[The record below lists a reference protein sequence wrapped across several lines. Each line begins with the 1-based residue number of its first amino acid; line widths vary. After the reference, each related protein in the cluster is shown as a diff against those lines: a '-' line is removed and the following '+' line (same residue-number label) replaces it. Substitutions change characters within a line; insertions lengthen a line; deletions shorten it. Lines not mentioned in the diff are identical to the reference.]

1 MFQTAGSSSSQT
13 SKVSNVYD
21 HYMSDNNQRTFS
33 DNFLNFMKNFNIND
47 VYNKECIEIDF
58 NNNNYDLKLNDH
70 IAKFNE
76 FKLQEIKQKTKKGIK
91 KEIKEIKLTTT
102 YLYRFKDD
110 LSFLHDFEG
119 FPEFYKYF
127 NDNYVLTQ
135 NGYKFILIYKNDKE
149 TKSDSNKFYY
159 IEPIFKFILFNSSG
173 ICKFEDNLTDYNIYK
188 KRLDLPYLKFYNK
201 NRFFLEYDRLYE
213 YNLSDNL
220 KKDIIYN
227 DTLFYIDLGINTK
240 LREFNKQ
247 TLYDMIDEDF
257 RNNDDFNIDYIIDLF
272 NIMKVFYP
280 IHKTKNKNI
289 LLYLNCLIEFYYYFS
304 IMEYSIKN
312 LTEDLEIKITDNTPS
327 FQVNFIK
334 SIERFAR
341 MARMVNIKFDLFE
354 CNINSL
360 NINDFSD
367 FKLLDLV
374 SNSMKKKINYV
385 NELYK
390 CVRNFYNEYKN
401 ISYDSILM
409 YKQNIP
415 RCQYKPLQILL
426 NDYKSLCKEY

>member
-1 MFQTAGSSSSQT
+1 
-13 SKVSNVYD
+13 
-21 HYMSDNNQRTFS
+21 
-33 DNFLNFMKNFNIND
+33 
-47 VYNKECIEIDF
+47 
-58 NNNNYDLKLNDH
+58 
-70 IAKFNE
+70 
-76 FKLQEIKQKTKKGIK
+76 
-91 KEIKEIKLTTT
+91 
-102 YLYRFKDD
+102 
-110 LSFLHDFEG
+110 
-119 FPEFYKYF
+119 
-127 NDNYVLTQ
+127 
-135 NGYKFILIYKNDKE
+135 
-149 TKSDSNKFYY
+149 
-159 IEPIFKFILFNSSG
+159 
-173 ICKFEDNLTDYNIYK
+173 
-188 KRLDLPYLKFYNK
+188 
-201 NRFFLEYDRLYE
+201 
-213 YNLSDNL
+213 
-220 KKDIIYN
+220 
-227 DTLFYIDLGINTK
+227 
-240 LREFNKQ
+240 
-247 TLYDMIDEDF
+247 MIDEDF